1 MINSKDNNSSHKS
14 SEVLANEVGWKKF
27 DVLKL
32 SGNGQCHGN
41 SWIEVASTH
50 SLEYY
55 KDNYRLRLL
64 TIRPT
69 NSFDYLPR

>member
-55 KDNYRLRLL
+55 RDKYRLRLL
-64 TIRPT
+64 TIRLT